1 MGQPLP
7 GFEAPAVGFEQP
19 YAMLHACHERVQ
31 RTLDLLQRLL
41 DYLQTHDH
49 DAHSRAAAADV
60 LRYFDQAAPLH
71 HEDEERHVF
80 PLLLAQGAA
89 AVQQAVRQLQ
99 AEHAVMAAQWRQ
111 IRQPLLR
118 WRDGAPALPQPD
130 QALREAVAQ
139 WIALYAQHIRR
150 EEEVVFP
157 AAQARMDAAAL
168 QRMGSDMQA
177 RRRG

>member
-41 DYLQTHDH
+41 DYLQIHDH

-80 PLLLAQGAA
+80 PLLLAQDDAG
-89 AVQQAVRQLQ
+89 VQQAVRQLQ
-99 AEHAVMAAQWRQ
+99 AEHAAMAGQWRQ

-118 WRDGAPALPQPD
+118 WRDGAASPQPD

-139 WIALYAQHIRR
+139 WIALYAQHILR

-157 AAQARMDAAAL
+157 AAQARMDELAL
-168 QRMGSDMQA
+168 QRMGADMQA